1 MGRWSPLGR
10 TPFFLGGRRFREERL
25 LSYIHREHERGRH
38 LNEILDDPYVKRC
51 GSPEFVWET
60 LRDTPLIELLDEDVR
75 EAIQRE
81 SADAS
86 NQA

>member
-1 MGRWSPLGR
+1 M
-10 TPFFLGGRRFREERL
+10 
-25 LSYIHREHERGRH
+25 
-38 LNEILDDPYVKRC
+38 EILDDPYVTRC
-51 GSPEFVWET
+51 GSREFVWET
-60 LRDTPLIELLDEDVR
+60 LRDTQLITLLDKDVR